1 LTPHDGLWIDLTG
14 CAHLHGEQ
22 ERFCRRLR
30 AFRGRAGFTA
40 RVAVAD
46 TAGGAHALAYF
57 GPADIT
63 IVQSGKTAEALM
75 PLSAAN
81 PETSGRAVSLGGLS
95 EIDPLE
101 IAHVEG
107 TFGLGPVSVS
117 LCGERPYKAHGAAF
131 IEDDA
136 QHIVLG
142 PVSKFTCSARAAIV
156 ATASITVPA
165 SAATPARSSRPDRGE
180 ETGVSKR
187 KIQAKVST
195 GIGGLDQ
202 ILRGGLPSSNLYIM
216 QGAPGAGKT
225 TAALQFLRAGVEAGE
240 RCIYVSLSQ
249 TAAELTAIAQS
260 HGWTLDGI
268 RIEELSASDAV
279 NGGADQTIFQTAELR
294 LDETRQAIEQ
304 AIEEHKPQRL
314 VYDSLLEIRLI
325 TGDTPRFRRELL
337 GFKAFLAKRNVVALL
352 LDTQSSE
359 AATSGEEVDGYHD
372 MAIREGEG
380 VVVFP
385 RIIPGDAVD
394 TRKAQLIK
402 SGVDTLDAMFGG
414 GQESG
419 TTTLVIG
426 QSGTGKST
434 MASLYATAALQR
446 GEHVALF
453 LFEERLETF
462 FRRSEGLGMD
472 LRQFYKD
479 GQLII
484 RDFNPNE
491 ISPGEFAQIVQ
502 SIVTEFKTRVVVIDS
517 FTGYLNSLPHREKAV
532 RDIQSL
538 LKYLARSGVLTM
550 LIVAQ
555 HGLLGQNVGIDV
567 DVSFLGD
574 TVLLLRIME
583 DEGRLRRNIT
593 VVKKRHGPHDL
604 DVHELFI
611 KSSGITVVPFN
622 PLPTA

>member
-1 LTPHDGLWIDLTG
+1 
-14 CAHLHGEQ
+14 
-22 ERFCRRLR
+22 
-30 AFRGRAGFTA
+30 
-40 RVAVAD
+40 
-46 TAGGAHALAYF
+46 
-57 GPADIT
+57 
-63 IVQSGKTAEALM
+63 M
-75 PLSAAN
+75 
-81 PETSGRAVSLGGLS
+81 
-95 EIDPLE
+95 
-101 IAHVEG
+101 
-107 TFGLGPVSVS
+107 
-117 LCGERPYKAHGAAF
+117 
-131 IEDDA
+131 
-136 QHIVLG
+136 
-142 PVSKFTCSARAAIV
+142 
-156 ATASITVPA
+156 
-165 SAATPARSSRPDRGE
+165 
-180 ETGVSKR
+180 SKR
-187 KIQAKVST
+187 KPAKVVAT
-195 GIGGLDQ
+195 GIAGLDE
-202 ILRGGLPSSNLYIM
+202 ILRGGLPPCNLYIM

-249 TAAELTAIAQS
+249 TAAELESIAVS
-260 HGWTLDGI
+260 HGWTMKGI
-268 RIEELSASDAV
+268 RVEELSASNAV
-279 NGGADQTIFQTAELR
+279 HGGMDQTIFQTAELR
-294 LDETRQAIEQ
+294 LDETREAIER
-304 AIEEHKPQRL
+304 AIEEHKPHRL

-337 GFKAFLAKRNVVALL
+337 GFKAFLAQRSVVALL
-352 LDTQSSE
+352 LDTQTGDGVSN
-359 AATSGEEVDGYHD
+359 GEEVEGIAHGVIRFDKSLEDYGAVRRRIEVSKMRGVPVADGYHD

-385 RIIPGDAVD
+385 RIVPGAESES
-394 TRKAQLIK
+394 RKPDLIK
-402 SGVDTLDAMFGG
+402 SGVDTLDEMFGG

-434 MASLYATAALQR
+434 MASLYSTAALQR
-446 GEHVALF
+446 GESVALF

-472 LRQFYKD
+472 LRQFHKD
-479 GQLII
+479 GRLII

-491 ISPGEFAQIVQ
+491 ISPGEFAQVVQTIVQ
-502 SIVTEFKTRVVVIDS
+502 EDDTRVVVIDS

-538 LKYLARSGVLTM
+538 LKYLARAGVLTM

-611 KSSGITVVPFN
+611 RSSGVTVVPYN
-622 PLPTA
+622 PLPES